1 MPNARQQPHD
11 SYRRAETP
19 REAVRL
25 RSLAAII
32 TTAAPLCA
40 RVDPRCV
47 LIIPLAYSSAPEDR
61 ALHWRDAVRL
71 RGLAVTITTEAVRA
85 RVLAQALE
93 HARLIGLTSGEEP

>member
-61 ALHWRDAVRL
+61 AFHWRDAVRL
-71 RGLAVTITTEAVRA
+71 CRLAVTITTAGVRA
-85 RVLAQALE
+85 PVLAQAPE
-93 HARLIGLTSGEEP
+93 HDRPIGPPSGDDR